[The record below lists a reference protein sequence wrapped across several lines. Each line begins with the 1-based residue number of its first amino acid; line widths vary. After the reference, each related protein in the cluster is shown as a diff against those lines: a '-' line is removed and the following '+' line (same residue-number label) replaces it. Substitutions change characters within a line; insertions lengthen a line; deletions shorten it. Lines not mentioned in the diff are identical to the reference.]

1 MARVLSVIDS
11 AYRASLEEQDDAGV
25 WFSSAVAK
33 AGTDVTLLLTGNA
46 VSYVAKG
53 HNDKPLE
60 IGGGK
65 IAHPMDP
72 NEHIEVAKKIG
83 CEVFFIQEDAQERG
97 IDPSV
102 IMAGVEGISRANLV
116 DFIEKFDDIWHW

>member
-1 MARVLSVIDS
+1 MAKVLSVIDS

-33 AGTDVTLLLTGNA
+33 AGTDITLLLTGNA

-53 HNDKPLE
+53 HNEKALE

-72 NEHIEVAKKIG
+72 NKHLTVAKEIG
-83 CEVFFIQEDAQERG
+83 CALFFIKEDAQERG
-97 IDPSV
+97 IEPSA
-102 IMAGVEGISRANLV
+102 IMDGVEGISRNNLV
-116 DFIEKFDDIWHW
+116 EFVEKFDDIWHW